1 MLELLSEKIKQ
12 IGPEILLSEISI
24 IFLLFEVSN

>member
-12 IGPEILLSEISI
+12 IGSEILLSEISI